1 MDKASTLD
9 TPGSPVHQVIERGSA
24 LPYYAQ
30 LAAILRS
37 GIEAG
42 QWRPGDALPS
52 EAELGATYGLSRTAV
67 RQALSELVL
76 EGLVQREKGRGTF
89 VRQTAV
95 ADLVVQELRGFLDE
109 MEGRGRRVDTLVL
122 RQEVVPVPPNVVA
135 LLGVAPD
142 SEVLAI
148 DRLRSV
154 GGEAVVAVRTHL
166 PLPRFAELVGLDLGG
181 QSLYRLLARKYGLQ
195 PTVGRRRIQAIAAD
209 EEQAGLLGVEVGAPL
224 LEVTALGLDQ
234 QARPFEHFVAW
245 YRGDRT
251 SFEIVATAGTPT

>member
-1 MDKASTLD
+1 VD
-9 TPGSPVHQVIERGSA
+9 TSHQVIERGSV

-42 QWRPGDALPS
+42 QWPPGEALPS
-52 EAELGATYGLSRTAV
+52 EAELGSTYGLSRTAV

-89 VRQTAV
+89 VREVAV
-95 ADLVVQELRGFLDE
+95 ADLVVQEMRGFLDE

-122 RQEVVPVPPNVVA
+122 RQEVVSVPPNA
-135 LLGVAPD
+135 APLLGVPKNSD
-142 SEVLAI
+142 VLAI

-154 GGEAVVAVRTHL
+154 SGEVVVAVRTHL
-166 PLPRFAELVGLDLGG
+166 PLPRFADLVDTNLTG
-181 QSLYRLLARKYGLQ
+181 QSLYRLLARTHGVR

-209 EEQAGLLGVEVGAPL
+209 DEQAGLLGVEVGAPL
-224 LEVTALGLDQ
+224 LEVNAVGLDQ
-234 QARPFEHFVAW
+234 HAHPFEHFVAW

-251 SFEIVATAGTPT
+251 SFEIVATEK